1 MRALSVVER
10 KYVANRC
17 LAWRHSRRQ
26 EIHMFV
32 FHAALRPFEEY
43 VIKPAAPV
51 ARADTGA
58 IGIKHADEFSA
69 GESISY

>member
-1 MRALSVVER
+1 
-10 KYVANRC
+10 
-17 LAWRHSRRQ
+17 
-26 EIHMFV
+26 MFV